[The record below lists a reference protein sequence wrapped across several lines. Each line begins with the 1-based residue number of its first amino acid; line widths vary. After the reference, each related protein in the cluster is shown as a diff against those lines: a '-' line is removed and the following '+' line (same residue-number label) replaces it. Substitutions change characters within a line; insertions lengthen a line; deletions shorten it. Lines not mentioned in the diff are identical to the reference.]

1 MPTRTIVLL
10 VVLLLLVGGL
20 IYIGGLDPLRLLPQA
35 VATRVIPPA
44 TLHLR
49 NHSTSRAIFYVDGQ
63 EVCNIA
69 GSFGTSGQ
77 ECTIALVV
85 TRPRELAVNTDAKSY
100 RRVVSLQ
107 PKGEYQLVACGT
119 LGTPDQD
126 CGLFVIS
133 ATPPRY

>member
-1 MPTRTIVLL
+1 MSTRAILLL
-10 VVLLLLVGGL
+10 VLLLLLVGGL
-20 IYIGGLDPLRLLPQA
+20 VYIGGWDPSRLLPQS

-49 NHSTSRAIFYVDGQ
+49 NHSMSRAIFFVDGQ
-63 EVCNIA
+63 EVCDIV
-69 GSFGTSGQ
+69 GTFGTSGK
-77 ECTIALVV
+77 ECTIELVV

-100 RRVVSLQ
+100 SKVVSLE
-107 PKGEYQLVACGT
+107 PKGEYQLLACGT

-126 CGLFVIS
+126 CGLFAIR